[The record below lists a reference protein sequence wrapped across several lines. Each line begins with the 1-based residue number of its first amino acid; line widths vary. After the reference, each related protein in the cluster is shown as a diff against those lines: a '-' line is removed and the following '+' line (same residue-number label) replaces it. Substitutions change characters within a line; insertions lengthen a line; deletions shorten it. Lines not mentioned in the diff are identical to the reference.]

1 MSRSHIAAGRG
12 ICHAWP
18 VVRAPL
24 EALLISAV
32 IAVTLLGAGPMRC
45 EAQTQERTPAP
56 TPSATPASG
65 LSVSAGYEAHRD
77 RLRYEFENASSF
89 DTRFLVPHRFVQ
101 TYVADN
107 QWFALSARY
116 PLFGDVMETE
126 FGLTPQ
132 RTTFASDLDTF
143 FDPNGDVIVAGTAG
157 DVSMHSLRFAHW
169 SEATMFGL
177 AWHAGYVYR
186 RDASEFH
193 SSERLVTH
201 SDPQSESRTP
211 ISTHET
217 TISQVHEVPI
227 GVSKQIAARARW
239 LLTGGADI
247 SPITVAKL
255 MTILPEKYPGQ
266 EIVFQAKV
274 AALTTRMQLAWR
286 RERWPLIFTLNYGHT
301 WSYQSSNQFS
311 RDALQGAVRLGLR
324 P

>member
-18 VVRAPL
+18 DVRAPL
-24 EALLISAV
+24 EHLLTSTV

-45 EAQTQERTPAP
+45 DAQTQERTRAP
-56 TPSATPASG
+56 TPSATPTSG

-77 RLRYEFENASSF
+77 RLRYEFENESSF
-89 DTRFLVPHRFVQ
+89 DTQFLVPHRFVQ

-126 FGLTPQ
+126 FAATPQ
-132 RTTFASDLDTF
+132 KTTFGSDLDTF
-143 FDPNGDVIVAGTAG
+143 VDPSGDVIVAGTAG

-169 SEATMFGL
+169 SEATLLGL
-177 AWHAGYVYR
+177 TWRAGYVYR

-193 SSERLVTH
+193 SSERLVAH

-227 GVSKQIAARARW
+227 GVSKQIAVRARW
-239 LLTGGADI
+239 LLTGGADV

-255 MTILPEKYPGQ
+255 TTILPEKYPGQ
-266 EIVFQAKV
+266 EIVFQARV

-311 RDALQGAVRLGLR
+311 RNMLQGGVRLGFQ